1 MSSIVKG
8 KLSPDLKDWSY
19 IDGKT
24 FINWTCEGKKT
35 DRKDVCVLIYINS
48 SGEYF
53 GYVHTGDMAY
63 IMYMIYIIW
72 PTFWSHFTLGDL
84 NYYVVTS
91 ENKCKILIVFIL
103 YCKTLLLLLR
113 WDTCKVRLF
122 WPTCQTT
129 NHSSFCS
136 ASRSRGVEMSPQ

>member
-1 MSSIVKG
+1 M
-8 KLSPDLKDWSY
+8 
-19 IDGKT
+19 
-24 FINWTCEGKKT
+24 
-35 DRKDVCVLIYINS
+35 LIYINS
-48 SGEYF
+48 SGEYC

-84 NYYVVTS
+84 NYYVVKS

-122 WPTCQTT
+122 
-129 NHSSFCS
+129 
-136 ASRSRGVEMSPQ
+136 